1 MILGRYH
8 ALNTLET
15 LWMVRFQICTKT
27 DDFEFCGLL
36 IASMVKNQETNET
49 VILMLEGV
57 GIPGRWTCC
66 AVAAKSALSVVTL
79 THRFWLFPTEQH
91 SFLNSSYAIMRRNLS
106 VMFTKKRWRVQ
117 GRLRISAFF
126 RWTRSINQCDSS
138 AKSTLRPAPRDARFS
153 PTFFLTTLF
162 FKKKHLVPCR

>member
-1 MILGRYH
+1 MPENMRKCVPKILKTIEILFLMILGRYH

-57 GIPGRWTCC
+57 GIPGR
-66 AVAAKSALSVVTL
+66 
-79 THRFWLFPTEQH
+79 
-91 SFLNSSYAIMRRNLS
+91 
-106 VMFTKKRWRVQ
+106 
-117 GRLRISAFF
+117 
-126 RWTRSINQCDSS
+126 
-138 AKSTLRPAPRDARFS
+138 
-153 PTFFLTTLF
+153 
-162 FKKKHLVPCR
+162 